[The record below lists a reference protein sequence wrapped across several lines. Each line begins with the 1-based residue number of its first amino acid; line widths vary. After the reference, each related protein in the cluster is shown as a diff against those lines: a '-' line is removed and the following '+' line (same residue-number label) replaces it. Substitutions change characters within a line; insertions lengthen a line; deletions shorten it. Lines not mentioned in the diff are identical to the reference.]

1 MRTVP
6 WAPLLTLLHIR
17 VATRREQ
24 AAAAQPSQAAP
35 QPAAAA
41 GAPAT
46 TSSAPMDVD
55 GGATAA
61 TSSGGEAA
69 LATGAA
75 GPAGTAAVAAA
86 AAAAAPLPAA
96 APSGP
101 ALVPFALVDEVSEG
115 SPAASA
121 GLQVRACRVGCAAHK
136 RSTRPE
142 PPPAAEA
149 HPASRRPMPH
159 RASSPHHRILD
170 QLVVDLLV
178 PSRKRVRCGPNLH
191 TNRNPDPQPPNPTST
206 PTSTPTSNPN
216 LHTNLRQVGDLLCSF
231 GDVSGAG
238 AREASPGAPP
248 SEQQQQQPQQQ
259 QQQVLQLA
267 STAALLQR
275 VAGVLGA
282 SEGQAVAAT
291 VLRQGAPV
299 VVSLTPQRWSGRGLL
314 GCHLK
319 PL

>member
-1 MRTVP
+1 MEEEIADISERLNGP
-6 WAPLLTLLHIR
+6 GMPGLKGSLLDKQGFPRSDIDVAAVRRDRHRLICLTNDHRDVSDRLAALLADLH
-17 VATRREQ
+17 AAMREQ

-121 GLQVRACRVGCAAHK
+121 GLQV
-136 RSTRPE
+136 
-142 PPPAAEA
+142 
-149 HPASRRPMPH
+149 
-159 RASSPHHRILD
+159 
-170 QLVVDLLV
+170 
-178 PSRKRVRCGPNLH
+178 
-191 TNRNPDPQPPNPTST
+191 
-206 PTSTPTSNPN
+206 
-216 LHTNLRQVGDLLCSF
+216 GDLLCSF